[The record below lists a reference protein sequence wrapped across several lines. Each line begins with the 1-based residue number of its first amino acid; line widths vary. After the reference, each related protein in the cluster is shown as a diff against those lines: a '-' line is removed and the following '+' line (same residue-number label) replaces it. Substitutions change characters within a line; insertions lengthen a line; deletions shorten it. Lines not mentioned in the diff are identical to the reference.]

1 MDVIETARQLGK
13 AIQQD
18 ERYKAY
24 SKAKALNDADSSLQE
39 LIGDFNLKRQKLAM
53 ETSKPENEQDA
64 EKVKQL
70 NKQMHDSYD
79 KVMSNENMAG
89 YTVAKGEMDKL
100 MDEIN
105 TILTFALQGDNPET
119 CPSVLS
125 GSCSGSCEGCG
136 GCG

>member
-1 MDVIETARQLGK
+1 MDVLETARLLGK

-18 ERYKAY
+18 ERYKTYA
-24 SKAKALNDADSSLQE
+24 KAKELNDADSSLQE
-39 LIGDFNLKRQKLAM
+39 LIGEFNLNRQKLAL

-64 EKVKQL
+64 EKVSEL

-105 TILTFALQGDNPET
+105 TILTFSLQGDDPET
-119 CPSVLS
+119 CPSSLA